1 MKQLRLT
8 WFVIVLAVLVF
19 GTSSPALAQAAS
31 PGGLSISTAYPSM
44 VVGIGETVTLN
55 MNVHSTTSQV
65 VNLDLASLPQ
75 DWTAEFRGDGRVIE
89 SVYVASDTP
98 ATVELRVTP
107 PATVKAGTYN
117 FNVAARAGSESTQF
131 PLEFIVKDKAPAR
144 LSFATDYPTVRGGS
158 DAAFDFS
165 VNLKNEGD
173 DDLSVNLTTDAP
185 KELAVTFHSAG
196 KDITNLPFDVKA
208 NSTENIQVSAQP
220 LTSLPVGTYPI
231 GISAQSDTANA
242 DLQLTAEVV
251 GEPNLSVTTPDGRL
265 SGTAY
270 LNRTNPVKL
279 VLRNDGN
286 APAEGV
292 KLSASAPAGW
302 TVTLNPDAVVEVP
315 ANNQVEVSA
324 DVKPSSNAI
333 SGDYIVTFNAQ
344 PNDSPSKSSDFR
356 ITVQT
361 STLWG
366 IVGIALIAVAVAI
379 VGMAV
384 TRFGRR

>member
-8 WFVIVLAVLVF
+8 WFVFLLAVWILA
-19 GTSSPALAQAAS
+19 TSSPAFAQAAS
-31 PGGLSISTAYPSM
+31 TGGLSISTTYPSM

-55 MNVHSTTSQV
+55 IAIHSPTSQV
-65 VNLDLASLPQ
+65 VTLDLANLPQ
-75 DWTAEFRGDGRVIE
+75 GWIADFRGDGRVIE
-89 SVYVASDTP
+89 SAYVAADTP
-98 ATVELRVTP
+98 STVELRVTP
-107 PATVKAGTYN
+107 PDTVKAGTYN
-117 FNVAARAGSESTQF
+117 FDVVARAGSESSNF
-131 PLEFIVKDKAPAR
+131 PLEFIVKEKAPAR
-144 LSFATDYPTVRGGS
+144 LTFTTDYPTVRGGS
-158 DAAFDFS
+158 DAAINF
-165 VNLKNEGD
+165 NLALKNEGD
-173 DDLSVNLTTDAP
+173 DDLSVNLSAEAP

-231 GISAQSDTANA
+231 GISAQSDTVNA
-242 DLQLTAEVV
+242 DIQLTAEVV